1 MMSEASPWDEIAV
14 PGLDYNVRLVAA
26 KTPVPCF
33 WGRDTSGSYLF
44 IVELAGDHTAQFDQN
59 RVASHGIEVD
69 LREGKSAAIQQLVIT
84 LEQQVDR
91 DLFEGLCQTL
101 ISALAVATDPA
112 SALAVAI
119 AHIRRWKTFMSGRG
133 GHRLSPD
140 EIRGLFAELTYLSQL
155 IIDLNS
161 EKAAISAW
169 LGPDRSH
176 QDFIFGNVAVEIKSL
191 SGAERNTVH
200 ISSEDQLESLSDALF
215 LRVYRLSNLPD
226 SPRAVSLNGI
236 VSTILNS
243 LKDADAVEDFERKL
257 ISYRYAPM
265 PEYEEPLFVVSD
277 IRTYRV
283 VEGFPRLIRSA
294 LPDGVKKVGY
304 EIELE
309 TLLPF
314 ECDNSAT
321 IGGPDGTDS

>member
-1 MMSEASPWDEIAV
+1 MMSDASPWDEIAV

-33 WGRDTSGSYLF
+33 WGRDTTGRYLF
-44 IVELAGDHTAQFDQN
+44 ILELPGDHTAQFDQN
-59 RVASHGIEVD
+59 RVASHGIRVD
-69 LREGKSAAIQQLVIT
+69 LREGDSAAVQQLVIT

-101 ISALAVATDPA
+101 ISALAVATDPV

-119 AHIRRWKTFMSGRG
+119 AHIRRWKTFLSGRG

-140 EIRGLFAELTYLSQL
+140 EVRGLFAELTYLTQL
-155 IIDLNS
+155 IADLKS
-161 EKAAISAW
+161 EKEAMSAW

-176 QDFIFGNVAVEIKSL
+176 QDFIFRNTAVEIKSL
-191 SGAERNTVH
+191 SGAERSTVR
-200 ISSEDQLESLSDALF
+200 ISSEDQLESVSASLF
-215 LRVYRLSNLPD
+215 LRIYRLTNLPE
-226 SPRAVSLNGI
+226 SARAASLNGI
-236 VSTILNS
+236 VDAIQHS
-243 LKDADAVEDFERKL
+243 LTDADAVEDFERKL

-265 PEYEEPLFVVSD
+265 PEYDEPLLVVTD
-277 IRTYRV
+277 VRTYRV
-283 VEGFPRLIRSA
+283 AEGFPRLIRSA

-309 TLLPF
+309 ALAPF
-314 ECDNSAT
+314 ECENNSILGSA
-321 IGGPDGTDS
+321 DGTDS